1 MRLADRLAEVPDWLG
16 REPKEAFEHFHTG
29 AFVLQSLP
37 AAFSCF
43 LRGPDDPR
51 RVILTAANCGHD
63 TDTVAS
69 MAGNLV
75 GASAGAEVL
84 SRDAPAWADELE
96 FRTNAGSAAERL
108 TAGVFWHC

>member
-1 MRLADRLAEVPDWLG
+1 VRLADRLAEVPDWLG

-37 AAFSCF
+37 AACSCF

-75 GASAGAEVL
+75 GAWVGTEAL
-84 SRDAPAWADELE
+84 FRDEPGWANELE
-96 FRTNAGSAAERL
+96 CLDGLRL
-108 TAGVFWHC
+108 LADGLCAHVAR